1 MTDIVKMLRE
11 FAGPN
16 YLDDISG
23 KQAMAEAADEIESL
37 RSALGRIIAQ
47 AQKVLPREL
56 RKQKQKQKR
65 DKEVIPLWEK
75 YAKAKI
81 KSKHPKKFAFEC
93 IDGITPE
100 QNAFFGHHKM
110 TARAWKVVM
119 RAKLLDYDAFAAVP
133 FEQIRLADN
142 VGISTVCEI
151 AGLRLKILN
160 QHDKETV

>member
-1 MTDIVKMLRE
+1 MTDNVYMLR
-11 FAGPN
+11 
-16 YLDDISG
+16 
-23 KQAMAEAADEIESL
+23 KMAELYGPEVGNNLNHAADEIESL

-47 AQKVLPREL
+47 AQKVLPREP
-56 RKQKQKQKR
+56 RKQKLER
-65 DKEVIPLWEK
+65 ENEGLPLWDK

-100 QNAFFGHHKM
+100 QNELFCHHKM
-110 TARAWKVVM
+110 TVRAWKVVM